1 MAAPRR
7 GEVPLYQ
14 RVRTVLLDRIAVGE
28 YGPGDRL
35 PSEGVLA
42 DDLGVHRLTVRRA
55 LDELSREGR
64 LRARQGAGTFVS
76 PRPEPFAVSIPLTP
90 EEDFG
95 SLRTAL
101 RSQGQAYRDV
111 LLATCLDDDPAV
123 RQALQL
129 PAARLRRVE
138 SVLEVDGERWV
149 RSTAWAPEETL
160 GDVEARWRESD
171 GLYGLLLD
179 RSGGPLRYVW
189 RTFAAEAASVEDA
202 AVLGIRPGAPVLVR
216 EGLTADEDGR
226 PVLRVRRR
234 ARADRVR
241 YRLRHL
247 PGAAPAPASP
257 VGAARPGPRGAPE
270 RGRASRGVRHATADR
285 RPPQLRLVSRRERLA
300 V

>member
-1 MAAPRR
+1 MAPPRR
-7 GEVPLYQ
+7 GELPLYQ
-14 RVRTVLLDRIAVGE
+14 RIRSVLLDRLDSGQYA
-28 YGPGDRL
+28 PGDRL

-90 EEDFG
+90 EEYFG

-179 RSGGPLRYVW
+179 RSGAPLRYVW
-189 RTFAAEAASVEDA
+189 RTFAAEAASAEDA
-202 AVLGIRPGAPVLVR
+202 AVLGVRPGAPLLIR
-216 EGLTADEDGR
+216 EGLTANDDGR
-226 PVLRVRRR
+226 PFLLIGRR

-241 YRLRHL
+241 YRLDY
-247 PGAAPAPASP
+247 PVEAAPGRDG
-257 VGAARPGPRGAPE
+257 VPG
-270 RGRASRGVRHATADR
+270 
-285 RPPQLRLVSRRERLA
+285 
-300 V
+300 

>member
-1 MAAPRR
+1 MGGGKAPSTRNAAATLLPMAAPRR

-14 RVRTVLLDRIAVGE
+14 RVRTVLLDRIAAGE
-28 YGPGDRL
+28 YAPGDRL

-76 PRPEPFAVSIPLTP
+76 ARPEPIAITIPLTP
-90 EEDFG
+90 EEFSG
-95 SLRTAL
+95 SLRTML

-111 LLATCLDDDPAV
+111 LLGTALDDDAAV
-123 RQALQL
+123 RAELQV
-129 PAARLRRVE
+129 PHARLRRVE
-138 SVLEVDGERWV
+138 SALEVDGEMWV
-149 RSTAWAPEETL
+149 CSTAWAPEERL
-160 GDVEARWRESD
+160 DDVEGRWRESD

-179 RSGGPLRYVW
+179 RSGEPLRYVW

-202 AVLGIRPGAPVLVR
+202 AVLGIRPGAAVLVR
-216 EGLTADEDGR
+216 EGLTADADGR

-241 YRLRHL
+241 YRLDYS
-247 PGAAPAPASP
+247 AVA
-257 VGAARPGPRGAPE
+257 VGAEA
-270 RGRASRGVRHATADR
+270 
-285 RPPQLRLVSRRERLA
+285 
-300 V
+300 

>member
-14 RVRTVLLDRIAVGE
+14 RVRTVLLDRIAAGE
-28 YGPGDRL
+28 YSPGDRL

-76 PRPEPFAVSIPLTP
+76 PRPEPIAITIPLTP
-90 EEDFG
+90 EEFSG
-95 SLRTAL
+95 SLRTIL
-101 RSQGQAYRDV
+101 RSQGQSYRDV
-111 LLATCLDDDPAV
+111 LLGTALDDDPAV
-123 RQALQL
+123 REELQL
-129 PAARLRRVE
+129 PRAAPLRRVE
-138 SVLEVDGERWV
+138 SALEVDGEMWV
-149 RSTAWAPEETL
+149 CSTAWAPEERL
-160 GDVEARWRESD
+160 GDVERRWRESD

-179 RSGGPLRYVW
+179 RSGEPLHYVW

-202 AVLGIRPGAPVLVR
+202 AVLGIRPGAAVLVR
-216 EGLTADEDGR
+216 EGLTADADGR

-241 YRLRHL
+241 YRLDYS
-247 PGAAPAPASP
+247 AVA
-257 VGAARPGPRGAPE
+257 VGAEA
-270 RGRASRGVRHATADR
+270 
-285 RPPQLRLVSRRERLA
+285 
-300 V
+300 

>member
-14 RVRTVLLDRIAVGE
+14 QVRSELLDRIVSGQYA
-28 YGPGDRL
+28 PGDRL

-55 LDELSREGR
+55 LDELSREGL
-64 LRARQGAGTFVS
+64 LRARQGSGTFVA
-76 PRPEPFAVSIPLTP
+76 PRPEPMAITIPLTP
-90 EEDFG
+90 EEFAG
-95 SLRTAL
+95 SLQAAL
-101 RSQGQAYRDV
+101 RRQGKVYRDV
-111 LLATCLDDDPAV
+111 LLGTRLDDAPAV
-123 RQALQL
+123 RAELRL
-129 PAARLRRVE
+129 PRARLCRVE
-138 SVLEVDGERWV
+138 SALEVDGERWV
-149 RSTAWAPEETL
+149 VATSWAPDARL
-160 GDVEARWRESD
+160 GDVETRWRETD

-241 YRLRHL
+241 YRIDYTAGGT
-247 PGAAPAPASP
+247 PEP
-257 VGAARPGPRGAPE
+257 VVAG
-270 RGRASRGVRHATADR
+270 
-285 RPPQLRLVSRRERLA
+285 
-300 V
+300 